1 VINRARAREHAIIS
15 AAKVAAMKKV
25 LARTAKHR
33 ATRAQALADI
43 AAAHSAAATERLQ
56 DVTGR
61 RVVEPNAL
69 VTDIVT
75 G

>member
-1 VINRARAREHAIIS
+1 
-15 AAKVAAMKKV
+15 MKKV